1 MKKIIIFLMLLVPT
15 LTFAQKFAH
24 IDSQALMQD
33 MPEAIKAQGELQAL
47 GKQYEAD
54 LKSMQDELQR
64 KADEYDKTKS
74 TMNATK
80 QAETEKSLQDMYTKI
95 QQTAQDN
102 QTAFNKKQ
110 QELLGP
116 IVDKVRAAIEAVA
129 KRDGY
134 VYVMEKQTAQPI
146 FINET
151 LSKDISSEVKA
162 ELSKTK

>member
-1 MKKIIIFLMLLVPT
+1 MKKLIIMLMLLAPT
-15 LTFAQKFAH
+15 TMFAQKFAH

-33 MPEAIKAQGELQAL
+33 MPEAIKAQGELQAQ

-64 KADEYDKTKS
+64 KAEEYDKTKS

-102 QTAFNKKQ
+102 QTAFNKAQ
-110 QELLGP
+110 QEKLGP
-116 IVDKVRAAIEAVA
+116 IVEKVRQAIENVA

-134 VYVMEKQTAQPI
+134 VYVMEKQTSQPI
-146 FINET
+146 YINEA

-162 ELSKTK
+162 ELAKIK